1 MKHQNVKL
9 IFGQNLQ
16 EISKI
21 EKVNITIK
29 FSIFKLVYLGTKF
42 CLKLTLLNFW
52 IKLTQKGISELK
64 EIETYHP
71 ILHIQI
77 TLDSRFQL
85 QQKILIV
92 RTNFRKTIYLRLKTK
107 KN

>member
-1 MKHQNVKL
+1 MKL